1 MTTHWEKEL
10 SRFMQNRKTITLL
23 CTISVLSVSYIY
35 FWQNVTDNI
44 LSLDIIMLSSVGKYN
59 FCSELKHEQYFNTNI
74 QHYGGWGRGAYK
86 EVLCH
91 DPSRRNKS
99 ARVTSQLNS
108 LLMSMSSIKLV
119 PDVFVTLSFILGLL
133 KWKYLKTKYFKD
145 VSYICSWLDLFHTL
159 QCLPFL

>member
-59 FCSELKHEQYFNTNI
+59 FCSEQKHEQYFNTNI
-74 QHYGGWGRGAYK
+74 QHYGG
-86 EVLCH
+86 
-91 DPSRRNKS
+91 
-99 ARVTSQLNS
+99 
-108 LLMSMSSIKLV
+108 
-119 PDVFVTLSFILGLL
+119 
-133 KWKYLKTKYFKD
+133 
-145 VSYICSWLDLFHTL
+145 
-159 QCLPFL
+159 